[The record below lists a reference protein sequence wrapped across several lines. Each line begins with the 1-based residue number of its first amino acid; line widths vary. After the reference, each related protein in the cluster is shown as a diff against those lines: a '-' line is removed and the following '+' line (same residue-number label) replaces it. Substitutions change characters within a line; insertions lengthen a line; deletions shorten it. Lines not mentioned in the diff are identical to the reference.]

1 MRVKVTL
8 RDTATGEAVP
18 FAYAAVK
25 RGDSYATVAQ
35 ADGDGLVSFD
45 HPTGNTVELKVST
58 IGYKDTF
65 STFTAD
71 GTPRVLDMVSTDTEL
86 APVIVEKERP
96 KVPTWAV
103 VLGIALLLYAAS
115 DE

>member
-8 RDTATGEAVP
+8 RDASTSEAVP
-18 FAYAAVK
+18 FAYAAV
-25 RGDSYATVAQ
+25 RNGDTFTTVAQ
-35 ADGDGLVSFD
+35 ADGDGVLFFD

-58 IGYKDTF
+58 IGYKDSL

-71 GTPRVLDMVSTDTEL
+71 GTPRVVDMVSTDTEL
-86 APVIVEKERP
+86 APVVVERERP
-96 KVPTWAV
+96 KVPVWVAV
-103 VLGIALLLYAAS
+103 LAVGLLLYAAS

>member
-25 RGDSYATVAQ
+25 RGDTFTTVAQ
-35 ADGDGLVSFD
+35 ADGDGALAFD
-45 HPTGNTVELKVST
+45 YPTGNTVDLKVST
-58 IGYKDTF
+58 IGYRDTF
-65 STFTAD
+65 STFVAD
-71 GTPRVLDMVSTDTEL
+71 GTPRVLKMDSTDTEL
-86 APVIVEKERP
+86 SPVVVEKERP
-96 KVPTWAV
+96 KVPTWAIL
-103 VLGIALLLYAAS
+103 LGIGLLLYAAS